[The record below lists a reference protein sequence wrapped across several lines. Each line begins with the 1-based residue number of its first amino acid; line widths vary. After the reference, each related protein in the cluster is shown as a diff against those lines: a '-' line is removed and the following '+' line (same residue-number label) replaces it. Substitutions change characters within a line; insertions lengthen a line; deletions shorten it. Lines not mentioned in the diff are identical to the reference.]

1 MPADYYNIL
10 GISKNA
16 SQQEIQKAY
25 KKLAKKY
32 HPDISKEPNAEEKF
46 KEVQQ
51 AYSVLGNEQKRSNY
65 DSFGSDSERFQGA
78 QGFGGDFD
86 FSDIFDSFGF
96 GNFSGGFGDFFS
108 NSRKRGPCFRRNIIR
123 NGSC

>member
-1 MPADYYNIL
+1 MSADYYNIL
-10 GISKNA
+10 GVSKNA
-16 SQQEIQKAY
+16 SQQEIKKAY
-25 KKLAKKY
+25 KDLAKKY

-65 DSFGSDSERFQGA
+65 DSFG
-78 QGFGGDFD
+78 
-86 FSDIFDSFGF
+86 F

-108 NSRKRGPCFRRNIIR
+108 NSRKRGPSKGGDVIIR
-123 NGSC
+123 LNISFEEAAFGASKKID